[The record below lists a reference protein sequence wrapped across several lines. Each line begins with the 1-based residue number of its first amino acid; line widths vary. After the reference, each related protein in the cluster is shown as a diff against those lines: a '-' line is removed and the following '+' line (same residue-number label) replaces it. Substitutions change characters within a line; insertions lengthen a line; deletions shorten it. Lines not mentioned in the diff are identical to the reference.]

1 MCQSE
6 AWQTGSCSFTVLT
19 SPPPAWQCWACRSSL
34 HYTLLSYKCQFRKQ
48 QQWRPAGSTSP
59 MHSGQHHTG
68 PAQTLAWT
76 CSVTAQPPS
85 PPSTTTPQRATVRQ
99 GWSQFSVVAGL
110 IWLLLAAHCGRGCA
124 GPACRAAATGPS
136 VGPANLPYNTSTTT
150 HRHQWYSVT
159 LPTLST
165 SLTTLQTHITYNNT
179 HWYFLPLPTTNYVPT
194 ITIPHNIT
202 NITVHSV
209 VLCNTTSL
217 PEKTNHR
224 YQCYSLKQR
233 VRKDFKM
240 DFLKPSLTIVTS
252 LDRWKLLYNFT
263 ILL

>member
-1 MCQSE
+1 MAASRQYQSYAQWPAPHWASTDTGLDMLCHGTTSVTTVNNNPSEGHSE
-6 AWQTGSCSFTVLT
+6 AGMV
-19 SPPPAWQCWACRSSL
+19 
-34 HYTLLSYKCQFRKQ
+34 
-48 QQWRPAGSTSP
+48 
-59 MHSGQHHTG
+59 
-68 PAQTLAWT
+68 
-76 CSVTAQPPS
+76 SV
-85 PPSTTTPQRATVRQ
+85 V
-99 GWSQFSVVAGL
+99 SVVAGL